1 MRIMHGIESLWTWK
15 YTHRNI
21 WKYTYTK
28 RNCMELLWTG
38 LGRSNFQQL
47 IHSKEIA
54 HKIKTLT
61 KIKFWTCWIQVTS
74 LMYTVYHQSHITI
87 IFPIWTWLCRLR
99 LLEFMPVAAWGPSDS
114 DRWPAIWSH
123 GPFTVLGTCFP
134 CFPLCLLMIYDG
146 LSWIYRCWFSM
157 VFSLHGCVGHY
168 TNPARFSL
176 W

>member
-74 LMYTVYHQSHITI
+74 LMYTVYHSLI
-87 IFPIWTWLCRLR
+87 L
-99 LLEFMPVAAWGPSDS
+99 PSYSQYELGSAGSASWNSCQLQPEAQVIATD
-114 DRWPAIWSH
+114 DPAIWSH

-157 VFSLHGCVGHY
+157 VFFLHGCVGHY

>member
-1 MRIMHGIESLWTWK
+1 MEIYVYQKELHGIAMNRPREIKLST
-15 YTHRNI
+15 THPF
-21 WKYTYTK
+21 K
-28 RNCMELLWTG
+28 RNSSQNQNINQDQILNMLNTG
-38 LGRSNFQQL
+38 Y
-47 IHSKEIA
+47 IPYVHS
-54 HKIKTLT
+54 L
-61 KIKFWTCWIQVTS
+61 S
-74 LMYTVYHQSHITI
+74 QSHITI

-157 VFSLHGCVGHY
+157 VFFLHGCVGHY